1 MSDTSQIIHN
11 LLTQI
16 IGLMNFL
23 EDNDMSDARQ
33 RAIANDKLDN
43 LKTNL
48 EINSDQHHGIIE
60 ALANLQIHRS
70 SHPDLTGWFEKL
82 HNAYTKLSYWLEQ
95 DDKK

>member
-1 MSDTSQIIHN
+1 MSDTNQVIHN

-33 RAIANDKLDN
+33 RAIANSKLDD

-48 EINSDQHHGIIE
+48 EIKSDQHHGIIE
-60 ALANLQIHRS
+60 ALASLQIHRN

-82 HNAYTKLSYWLEQ
+82 HNTHTNLSYWLEQ
-95 DDKK
+95 DGDN